1 MRLIC
6 HKVKCYAQ
14 AEATRKE
21 ILARPLRLANAS
33 VDKLKQKLQDQRAIE
48 SVADLQTQET
58 DRRGGILSEDPIT
71 QSNELLKLLNEK

>member
-1 MRLIC
+1 MLK
-6 HKVKCYAQ
+6 HKLEETQ
-14 AEATRKE
+14 
-21 ILARPLRLANAS
+21 
-33 VDKLKQKLQDQRAIE
+33 AIE